1 MSNGIRAVNERR
13 KWRGMESNH
22 RPQGYD
28 PCELPTA
35 PPRDFQGL
43 QRHDCFTSFCI
54 HPYAYVL
61 CGSGPGLRRPQSVR
75 QADFHRHSRKDFA
88 EEEGFEP
95 PIRLDVCHVSNVVL
109 SATQPFFR
117 FAALFSAVTG
127 LCLSPSVLSSYEQK
141 KFRHTILYI
150 DYGSICF
157 TFSYRFTVALSL
169 VERYPL

>member
-1 MSNGIRAVNERR
+1 
-13 KWRGMESNH
+13 MESNH

-43 QRHDCFTSFCI
+43 QRHVFI
-54 HPYAYVL
+54 L
-61 CGSGPGLRRPQSVR
+61 CLHRVAQALGSAGLNLFAKQI
-75 QADFHRHSRKDFA
+75 FIGTLRKHFA

-127 LCLSPSVLSSYEQK
+127 LMPLSVGL
-141 KFRHTILYI
+141 F
-150 DYGSICF
+150 
-157 TFSYRFTVALSL
+157 A
-169 VERYPL
+169 

>member
-1 MSNGIRAVNERR
+1 
-13 KWRGMESNH
+13 MESNH

-61 CGSGPGLRRPQSVR
+61 CVAQALGSAGLNLFAKQI
-75 QADFHRHSRKDFA
+75 FIGTLRKHFA

-117 FAALFSAVTG
+117 FAVLFSAVTG
-127 LCLSPSVLSSYEQK
+127 LMPLSVGL
-141 KFRHTILYI
+141 F
-150 DYGSICF
+150 
-157 TFSYRFTVALSL
+157 A
-169 VERYPL
+169 

>member
-1 MSNGIRAVNERR
+1 
-13 KWRGMESNH
+13 MESNH

-43 QRHDCFTSFCI
+43 
-54 HPYAYVL
+54 
-61 CGSGPGLRRPQSVR
+61 
-75 QADFHRHSRKDFA
+75 HRHVFILCLHRVAQALGTPPASILSPRGLHRHFLKRFA

-127 LCLSPSVLSSYEQK
+127 LMPLSVGL
-141 KFRHTILYI
+141 F
-150 DYGSICF
+150 
-157 TFSYRFTVALSL
+157 A
-169 VERYPL
+169 

>member
-1 MSNGIRAVNERR
+1 MPCRMESGRSNERR

-61 CGSGPGLRRPQSVR
+61 CVAQALGSAGLNLFAKQIFIGTPEKI
-75 QADFHRHSRKDFA
+75 SRKKKDSNLRYALTYATLAMWCFRPLSHSSVL
-88 EEEGFEP
+88 P
-95 PIRLDVCHVSNVVL
+95 PSSR
-109 SATQPFFR
+109 
-117 FAALFSAVTG
+117 
-127 LCLSPSVLSSYEQK
+127 LSPVYALVRRYYLRMNKRSFVIPSY
-141 KFRHTILYI
+141 I
-150 DYGSICF
+150 
-157 TFSYRFTVALSL
+157 
-169 VERYPL
+169 

>member
-1 MSNGIRAVNERR
+1 
-13 KWRGMESNH
+13 MESNH

-43 QRHDCFTSFCI
+43 QRHDYFTSFCI

-61 CGSGPGLRRPQSVR
+61 CVAQALGSAGLNLFAKQI
-75 QADFHRHSRKDFA
+75 FIGTLRKHFA

-117 FAALFSAVTG
+117 FTALFSAVTG
-127 LCLSPSVLSSYEQK
+127 LMPLSVGL
-141 KFRHTILYI
+141 F
-150 DYGSICF
+150 
-157 TFSYRFTVALSL
+157 A
-169 VERYPL
+169 